1 VTSEARMGRCYRI
14 GSARAS
20 WAAGLSPSSRW
31 TTTTG
36 GLPRGEKQLMRSAA
50 LDVRHLIN
58 GPHGVALRLES
69 DDEKGISL
77 FGEATYV
84 ENRII
89 AYDATDVFA
98 APAPA
103 APTPRGTTLTTRW
116 CMS

>member
-1 VTSEARMGRCYRI
+1 MLPHRQRKGLMGGGSLPKLEVDDYYR
-14 GSARAS
+14 
-20 WAAGLSPSSRW
+20 
-31 TTTTG
+31 

-50 LDVRHLIN
+50 LDVRYLIN